1 MAAEENFK
9 RVEGFANTVSCG
21 RGRDGEGDSTSLVE
35 NSGMRSSSAV
45 RMACPITGMSSTL
58 VSWTLSRS
66 QKMWQR

>member
-9 RVEGFANTVSCG
+9 RVEGFANTV
-21 RGRDGEGDSTSLVE
+21 RGGEGDSSSLVE

-58 VSWTLSRS
+58 VGWTLSRS